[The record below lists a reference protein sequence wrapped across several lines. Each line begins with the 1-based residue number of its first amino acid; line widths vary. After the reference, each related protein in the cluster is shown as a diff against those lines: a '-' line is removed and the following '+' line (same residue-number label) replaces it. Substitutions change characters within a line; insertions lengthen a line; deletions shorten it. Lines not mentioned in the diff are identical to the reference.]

1 MRKYTHCWG
10 MLDMAVIAVLPLVF
24 VLGVGNLAHAGE
36 GEWTVR
42 FEPTYMQVYGH
53 DQHVLNIQEI
63 DIDSEP
69 TWNYNTA
76 LTLETEP
83 GASGTGGFQYARGKW
98 AFGIDFFV
106 LYTSQDLADKTS
118 AADDSSGTNDQVI
131 YEVAG
136 REYTSSDPNE
146 VLYFHIRPD
155 TALQVWTAD
164 IYGMRTLA
172 EGSNSGIHLQMGLRN
187 ADFDNDYRAVV
198 GIENVAG
205 TRLDASSNYDRMMG
219 PLVGL
224 AADFRVGKSYFKGYI
239 GQSLVFGDVE
249 LTSEFNDFTGSFSAP
264 SYFAYEKFIQKR
276 EVAIPITEFHLKWTY
291 RLTKS
296 LSLGLGANTSVW
308 WDVPVPPSVI
318 PNGDGTES
326 LHENTIVFFG
336 LHAAVKLTF

>member
-1 MRKYTHCWG
+1 MRKYTHYWG
-10 MLDMAVIAVLPLVF
+10 MLDMAFIAVLPLVF
-24 VLGVGNLAHAGE
+24 VLGVGNSAHAGE
-36 GEWTVR
+36 EKWTIR

-53 DQHVLNIQEI
+53 DQHVLNIHEI
-63 DIDSEP
+63 DIDSDR
-69 TWNYNTA
+69 NYKTA

-83 GASGTGGFQYARGKW
+83 SLSGTGGFQYAMGKW
-98 AFGIDFFV
+98 AFGIDFFM
-106 LYTSQDLADKTS
+106 LSTLQDLDKTS
-118 AADDSSGTNDQVI
+118 AADDSSGTNDEVI

-136 REYTSSDPNE
+136 REYKSSDPNE
-146 VLYFHIRPD
+146 VLYFHILPD

-198 GIENVAG
+198 GKENVAG
-205 TRLDASSNYDRMMG
+205 TRLDAHSNYDRMMG

-249 LTSEFNDFTGSFSAP
+249 LTSEFNGFTGSFSAP
-264 SYFAYEKFIQKR
+264 SYIAYEKFSRKL

-296 LSLGLGANTSVW
+296 LALGLGANTSVW
-308 WDVPVPPSVI
+308 RDVPVPPSVI
-318 PNGDGTES
+318 PNEDGAES